1 MTRRPGAYGI
11 VRRAGRVL
19 LVWDQQDEA
28 WYFPGGGIEAG
39 ETAAEALAREVN
51 EETGYRLKWCEP
63 LVTAD
68 QPTAAGVTKACE
80 FFLAD
85 VDDTDP
91 GPAEHDHEWVSV
103 GEAAARMEEASRL
116 ALLVATPSVVT
127 ATVDR
132 LPDPVMP
139 DPQVPVDHR
148 QAVVDAGV
156 FHYIEVAAPPVPSP
170 APARLRVVAANL
182 ERGRRLDEWARL
194 LDAADADVV
203 LCSEVDDGMARSGNG
218 AVARDLA
225 AALGM
230 GYVAAVE
237 FVELSLGGD
246 EERAVL
252 APDAVNARGLHGGA
266 VLSRYPLD
274 RPAAVRFE
282 FDGGWHGPA
291 SPEPRVGGRLAVL
304 ATVGD
309 LVVVAPHLE
318 SHGSPSGR
326 ARQLADL
333 LDLVEPY
340 AAGRPVVVGGDL
352 NTHTL
357 DLSGGGE
364 GHGPLTPERFR
375 HPVDHEPL
383 FAEAAARGYGWDD
396 ADAGE
401 PTHRT
406 PGGRGD
412 LRLDWFLT
420 RGLTATDPEVIPALA
435 ADGTPLSDH
444 EVIAVT
450 VG

>member
-1 MTRRPGAYGI
+1 M
-11 VRRAGRVL
+11 L
-19 LVWDQQDEA
+19 LVWDQHDEA

-39 ETAAEALAREVN
+39 ETATEALAREVT
-51 EETGYRLKWCEP
+51 EETGFRLTWCEP
-63 LVTAD
+63 LVTAE
-68 QPTAAGVTKACE
+68 QPTAAGVTKVCA
-80 FFLAD
+80 FFRAE

-91 GPAEHDHEWVSV
+91 GPAEHDHEWVPL
-103 GEAAARMEEASRL
+103 GEAAERLEEASRL

-132 LPDPVMP
+132 LPAPRVADPLAV
-139 DPQVPVDHR
+139 VDHR
-148 QAVVDAGV
+148 QAVADSGV
-156 FHYIEVAAPPVPSP
+156 FHHVEVGSGPDGGTVPSS
-170 APARLRVVAANL
+170 LRVVAANL

-194 LDAADADVV
+194 LGEAGADVV
-203 LCSEVDDGMARSGNG
+203 LCSETDDGMARSGNRS
-218 AVARDLA
+218 VARDLA

-237 FVELSLGGD
+237 FVELSLGGED
-246 EERAVL
+246 EQAAL
-252 APDAVNARGLHGGA
+252 PAGAANTRGLHGGA
-266 VLSRYPLD
+266 ILSRHPLD
-274 RPAAVRFE
+274 RPAAVRLE

-291 SPEPRVGGRLAVL
+291 SPEPRIGGRLALL

-340 AAGRPVVVGGDL
+340 ATGRPVVVGGDL

-364 GHGPLTPERFR
+364 GGGPLIPERFR
-375 HPVDHEPL
+375 RPFDHEPL
-383 FAEAAARGYGWDD
+383 FAAAAARGYEWAA

-420 RGLTATDPEVIPALA
+420 RGVSATAPVTIPALA

-444 EVIAVT
+444 DLIAVT
-450 VG
+450 VH